1 MQTDT
6 IAAIATAVSDS
17 GIGII
22 RISGSDA
29 LLVADKVYR
38 SPKNQ
43 KKLSQAASHTIH
55 YGYIYDE
62 DELIDEVMVAV
73 MLSPHSYTTEDTVEI
88 NCHGGILVMNRIL
101 ETVLHHGAR
110 LAQPGEFTKRAF
122 LNGRIDLSKAEA
134 VMDLIHSKNEFAMK
148 ASVNQLKGSV
158 SAKVRSLREDI
169 LYEIAFIESALDDPE
184 HISLEGYPDMLM
196 AKTRGLSQ
204 ELKKLIDSADNGK
217 MLKDGIRTVILG
229 KPNAGKSSLLNV
241 LVGEDKAIVTSVAG
255 TTRDVLEESI
265 KLHGI
270 GLNMIDTAGIRDTED
285 EVEKIGVEKAR
296 KYANQADLV
305 IYVVDSSRELDE
317 NDEEIIELIR
327 DKKVIVL
334 LNKTDLEPVVTE
346 EQIKDKFREIY
357 EGEEKHD
364 DSLHVIRTSTKDNTG
379 IDEFEKTIQDM
390 FFAGRIAVND
400 EIYITNQ
407 RHKEALVEAYDSL
420 KMVQKSLEDEM
431 PEDFYSIDL
440 MSAYAALGRII
451 GEEVGEDLVN
461 EIFSKFCMGK

>member
-38 SPKNQ
+38 SPKNK
-43 KKLSQAASHTIH
+43 KKLSLAASHTIH

-73 MLSPHSYTTEDTVEI
+73 MRSPHSYTTEDTVEI

-184 HISLEGYPDMLM
+184 HISLEGYPDKLM

-305 IYVVDSSRELDE
+305 IYVVDSSRELDK

>member
-184 HISLEGYPDMLM
+184 HISLEGYPDKLM

-400 EIYITNQ
+400 EIYIINQ

>member
-73 MLSPHSYTTEDTVEI
+73 MRSPHSYTTEDTVEI

-184 HISLEGYPDMLM
+184 HISLEGYPDKLM

-334 LNKTDLEPVVTE
+334 LNKTDLDPVVTE

-420 KMVQKSLEDEM
+420 KMVKKSLEDEM